1 MVHSPDGHTVE
12 DWSSAKAVWISP
24 PPVGVGALGTPP
36 PLWHVQEQG
45 AESKEQQLGLEPLL
59 VRAWVFMLN
68 VCLSSELIWKV
79 LSSQEPSF
87 TAPATTVAHSS
98 PATPSLHLPHGGPP
112 EKRSWGDLG
121 HVVLAVV
128 EVSILSRSLVT
139 DGR

>member
-12 DWSSAKAVWISP
+12 DWSSAKAVWVSP

-45 AESKEQQLGLEPLL
+45 AESEEQQLGLEPLL

-87 TAPATTVAHSS
+87 TAPATTCGPQFPRYPQSAS
-98 PATPSLHLPHGGPP
+98 PPRWAP
-112 EKRSWGDLG
+112 
-121 HVVLAVV
+121 
-128 EVSILSRSLVT
+128 
-139 DGR
+139 